1 MARGK
6 SFQWDD
12 AVIVDTLGVM
22 DASVDRFL
30 TAVMGKHAPDAEA
43 YAKREAPWTDQT
55 SNARN
60 GLFAVPD
67 FSERPNSYRI
77 VVGHSVPYGVWLET
91 RWAGR
96 YSVLIPTVRAEGEE
110 VMKTIQAGGMR
121 ALMNGV

>member
-6 SFQWDD
+6 SFSWDD
-12 AVIVDTLGVM
+12 AVIVDALNVM
-22 DASVDRFL
+22 DASVDTFL

-43 YAKREAPWTDQT
+43 YAKSNAPWTDQT

-67 FSERPNSYRI
+67 LSERPNSYRI
-77 VVGHSVPYGVWLET
+77 VVGHAVPYGIWLEV
-91 RWAGR
+91 RFGGR
-96 YSVLIPTVRAEGEE
+96 YSILMPTIKDQGTE

-121 ALMNGV
+121 ALLNGV